1 MKMEKRLLSLLLS
14 FALLLVLIPSTIV
27 DTVMAT
33 PVTAPV
39 EPSWDEIKTLLGD
52 KAIVQIECVNNS
64 AHNENCA
71 FNEEYWS
78 KNVVQDSSSGQ
89 YVCIL
94 SIFGDKY
101 VELAYNSAHEEDWG
115 KHVLCSDSPIEIRLV
130 YEDGAWK
137 YQGDSNP
144 IVFRVLEKPTL
155 DDLPADLIEVRCA
168 EDKHSSKF
176 YGVADIFGVK
186 DLSSLLDTPSDVT
199 YESGIGYISRIAVYG
214 GMKDYV
220 CQRYVDEYPIH
231 DAENATIMDRG
242 GDNEIITIVWNGN
255 TNKWEVANNGRVVY
269 LIDCLST
276 TPSVTPSV
284 TPSAGTVYYPDYDET
299 PATPTPTP
307 VPTTSAVPSVDVDD
321 SVSPKTGDSSPVLAV
336 LVLLSAAAVFGMSKV
351 CRKTAK

>member
-1 MKMEKRLLSLLLS
+1 M
-14 FALLLVLIPSTIV
+14 
-27 DTVMAT
+27 
-33 PVTAPV
+33 
-39 EPSWDEIKTLLGD
+39 
-52 KAIVQIECVNNS
+52 QIECVNNS
-64 AHNENCA
+64 AHNENCT
-71 FNEEYWS
+71 FNEEYWT

-94 SIFGDKY
+94 SIFGDEY

-176 YGVADIFGVK
+176 YGVADISGVN

-199 YESGIGYISRIAVYG
+199 YESGIGYVSKIAVYG
-214 GMKDYV
+214 NMKDYV
-220 CQRYVDEYPIH
+220 CQRYVDEYPTH
-231 DAENATIMDRG
+231 DAENATILDRG

-269 LIDCLST
+269 LLDCLST
-276 TPSVTPSV
+276 TPSVTPSA

-299 PATPTPTP
+299 PAAPTPTP
-307 VPTTSAVPSVDVDD
+307 VPTASAAPSVDVDD
-321 SVSPKTGDSSPVLAV
+321 SVSPKTGDSSPALAV
-336 LVLLSAAAVFGMSKV
+336 LVLLSAFAVFGMSKV
-351 CRKTAK
+351 CRKAAK